1 MRKAKII
8 LGLLILV
15 CGLVLAGSALA
26 ADGFA
31 IPRSVIGGGGQ
42 QSTGGGYILNST
54 VGEPIASD
62 LNVGAIHGLS
72 SGFWWPSGEYAV
84 YLPLVVR
91 D

>member
-1 MRKAKII
+1 MKKKAI
-8 LGLLILV
+8 LVSLILV

-42 QSTGGGYILNST
+42 QSTGGGYILNGT

-62 LNVGAIHGLS
+62 LSIEANHGLS
-72 SGFWWPSGEYAV
+72 SGYWWPPGEYAV

>member
-1 MRKAKII
+1 MKKKAI
-8 LGLLILV
+8 LVSLILV

-42 QSTGGGYILNST
+42 QSTGGGYILNGT

-62 LNVGAIHGLS
+62 LSLEAAHGLR
-72 SGFWWPSGEYAV
+72 SGYWWPSREYAV

>member
-1 MRKAKII
+1 MRKKAF
-8 LGLLILV
+8 LVSLILV
-15 CGLVLAGSALA
+15 CGMVLAGSALA

-42 QSTGGGYILNST
+42 QSTGGGYILDGT

-62 LNVGAIHGLS
+62 LNVGAVHGLS
-72 SGFWWPSGEYAV
+72 SGYWWPPGEYAV
-84 YLPLVVR
+84 YLPLVLR

>member
-1 MRKAKII
+1 MKKKAI
-8 LGLLILV
+8 LVSLILV

-42 QSTGGGYILNST
+42 QSTGGGYILNGT

-62 LNVGAIHGLS
+62 LSLEAAHGLS
-72 SGFWWPSGEYAV
+72 SGYWWPSGEYAV

>member
-1 MRKAKII
+1 MKKKAI
-8 LGLLILV
+8 LVSLILV

-42 QSTGGGYILNST
+42 QSTGGGYILNGT
-54 VGEPIASD
+54 MGEPIASD
-62 LNVGAIHGLS
+62 LSIGAAHGLS
-72 SGFWWPSGEYAV
+72 SGYWWAHGEYKV